1 MERKT
6 KHITKA
12 AMALCIG
19 LVLASCG
26 GRTRLT
32 ETWKDPNYKSGPVSK
47 ILVIGVTDNERVR
60 RVFERKFVKA
70 LRAAGAEAHSSYA
83 VLHISGELKKE
94 DVLAAVRK
102 TGADAVLITSLVNVD
117 QTEVFYRP
125 PPVGYY
131 DAYGLLYGISSR
143 EQAMAGFDIN
153 VVMNT
158 SLYDAH
164 SEKLIWSTLA
174 ETRKAKSK
182 KELLEQLIAAVVKK
196 LRRENLLAS

>member
-1 MERKT
+1 MRK
-6 KHITKA
+6 KVWYVA
-12 AMALCIG
+12 AVCCI
-19 LVLASCG
+19 LLTVASCG
-26 GRTRLT
+26 GHTRLT
-32 ETWKDPNYKSGPVSK
+32 ETWRDPDYTSGPVSN

-70 LRAAGAEAHSSYA
+70 LEAAGAEAHSSYA
-83 VLHISGELKKE
+83 VLHISGKLKKE
-94 DVLAAVRK
+94 DVLAAVKK

-143 EQAMAGFDIN
+143 EQAMVGFDVN

-164 SEKLIWSTLA
+164 TEKLIWSTLA
-174 ETRKAKSK
+174 ETRKARSK

-196 LRRENLLAS
+196 LRREKLLGS